1 MLVGGKGVER
11 ERGRRRGRCEVSV
24 YILFYQVWRARCS
37 EGIGGRSLSRSWS
50 NVSRTQESHDGHMI
64 TGCHRNNTGST
75 PLHLAAATG
84 HSEVVKYLLE
94 QPGILMVQV
103 GH

>member
-1 MLVGGKGVER
+1 MLRER
-11 ERGRRRGRCEVSV
+11 EGGGEGDVKSV
-24 YILFYQVWRARCS
+24 CTIYQVWRAGCS
-37 EGIGGRSLSRSWS
+37 EGIGGRSLGRSWS
-50 NVSRTQESHDGHMI
+50 NVSHTQESHDGHMI

-84 HSEVVKYLLE
+84 HFEVVKYLLE